1 MSKRVTI
8 AAISVAAAGLAAAAL
23 IVPGVASG
31 NARNIDGSGLGA
43 TRTATP
49 LVALLSGANEVP
61 PADPDGSGAAAV
73 TVDLDAGEV
82 CYDVSYKDIGT
93 VVGSHIHQA
102 VAGQNGPIVV
112 PLTALPGA
120 NHGCE
125 LVADAT
131 LLAHILA
138 TPADF
143 YVNIHT
149 SDFGTGAIRG
159 QLSTGPA
166 PAGPVHFLATP
177 LRSYDSRVGAGVLK
191 PNETRTISL
200 QTGKTLAGTT
210 ELAVPPGATG
220 AIVNLT
226 VTETVEGGFVKLYSA
241 AVVEPA
247 TSTINW
253 SESGQNLAAN
263 TSVAVDANG
272 AVKITGGVHDT
283 QVVLDVVGYYF

>member
-93 VVGSHIHQA
+93 V
-102 VAGQNGPIVV
+102 
-112 PLTALPGA
+112 
-120 NHGCE
+120 
-125 LVADAT
+125 
-131 LLAHILA
+131 
-138 TPADF
+138 
-143 YVNIHT
+143 
-149 SDFGTGAIRG
+149 DFGTGAIRG

-200 QTGKTLAGTT
+200 QTGKTLAGAT